1 MLKSPTWNGL
11 EKKALAMDVAVKLKL
26 GNWENNAKFNWYMWK
41 ISAVLRS
48 S

>member
-26 GNWENNAKFNWYMWK
+26 GNWENNVKFN
-41 ISAVLRS
+41 
-48 S
+48 